1 MRKGDPRR
9 VIWIFLIIAV
19 SAFSGCGRRAPI
31 PRPDHIILIIVDAL
45 RPDHLGCYGYGR
57 PTSPNIDL
65 LAGRGA
71 RFDNAYSNAPW
82 TKPSVASIFTSLYP
96 NVHQAINRYD
106 VLSEKALT
114 LAERLKAGGYFTCLI
129 NGGNALIHEFNYDQG
144 FDHYD
149 YSESLDS
156 AAAVRSFGSLL
167 SEAKGKSLF
176 VYVHLMDTHLPYHLN
191 DPSREISAAGT
202 RPQEFQPGG
211 IDRDRIRELTAGGKL
226 SRLDMDYLI
235 SLYDEQIRYADAR
248 IGEMISALESA
259 GLLSRSLVV
268 LTSDHGEEFWE
279 HGNYEHGHT
288 LYDELLRVPLVIAG
302 PGVPRAEVR
311 SRVRHVDLLPTLM
324 EAVDPEFKSEGIAG
338 RSAWRYLERD
348 RGKLPVF
355 ATGTIHGDEKYSL
368 IRGRQKIIINTGERE
383 KKRRLIGPH
392 SLDQI
397 EFYDLERDPAEKTT
411 LRYEKNKN
419 LARLM
424 KKLAGLMNVKP
435 LFQPGKKA
443 IDKRTEERLKSLGY
457 L

>member
-1 MRKGDPRR
+1 MTRKKR
-9 VIWIFLIIAV
+9 AV
-19 SAFSGCGRRAPI
+19 FVPLGLALACLFSGCVKKSVV
-31 PRPDHIILIIVDAL
+31 PRPAHIILIVVDAL
-45 RPDHLGCYGYGR
+45 RPDHLGCYGYAR
-57 PTSPNIDL
+57 PTSPNIDR

-82 TKPSVASIFTSLYP
+82 TKPSVASIFTSLHP
-96 NVHQAINRYD
+96 NVHQAINRFD

-114 LAERLKAGGYFTCLI
+114 LAERLKAAGYFTCLI

-144 FDHYD
+144 FDYYD
-149 YSESLDS
+149 YAESLDS
-156 AAAVRSFGSLL
+156 AAALRSFETVL
-167 SEAKGKSLF
+167 SEAGGKSLF

-191 DPSREISAAGT
+191 DLNRDLVGARQRE
-202 RPQEFQPGG
+202 FWPGAL
-211 IDRDRIRELTAGGKL
+211 DRDSIRELTAVGKL
-226 SRLDMDYLI
+226 SDQDREYLI

-248 IGEMISALESA
+248 IGEMMSALESR
-259 GLLSRSLVV
+259 GLLGRSLFI

-279 HGNYEHGHT
+279 HGNYEHGHS

-302 PGVPRAEVR
+302 PGVPRAEIK

-324 EAVDPEFKSEGIAG
+324 EAVDPGFKNDGIAG
-338 RSAWRYLERD
+338 ESAWKYLKRD
-348 RGKLPVF
+348 RGSLPVF
-355 ATGTIHGDEKYSL
+355 ASGTIHGDEKYGL

-392 SLDQI
+392 SGDRV
-397 EFYDLERDPAEKTT
+397 EFYDLGRDPSEKNN
-411 LRYEKNKN
+411 LRFEKNKD
-419 LARLM
+419 LARAVKKIARLM
-424 KKLAGLMNVKP
+424 DVRP

>member
-1 MRKGDPRR
+1 MKEKDGR
-9 VIWIFLIIAV
+9 VIILLALIFAL
-19 SAFSGCGRRAPI
+19 SAFSGCAKKTVV
-31 PRPDHIILIIVDAL
+31 PRPDHIILIVVDAL

-57 PTSPNIDL
+57 QTSPNIDR

-71 RFDNAYSNAPW
+71 RFENAYSNAPW

-96 NVHQAINRYD
+96 NVHQTINRFD

-114 LAERLKAGGYFTCLI
+114 LAERLKAEGYFTCLV

-144 FDHYD
+144 FDYYA

-156 AAAVRSFGSLL
+156 APAVRRFESLL
-167 SEAKGKSLF
+167 SQTGGKNLF

-191 DPSREISAAGT
+191 DLNRELVGA
-202 RPQEFQPGG
+202 RRQEFWPGQL
-211 IDRDRIRELTAGGKL
+211 DRDSIRELTAGGKL
-226 SRLDMDYLI
+226 SGQDRDYLI

-248 IGEMISALESA
+248 IGEMISALESR
-259 GLLSRSLVV
+259 GLLSGSLVL

-279 HGNYEHGHT
+279 HGNYEHGHS

-302 PGVPRAEVR
+302 PGVPQAEVQ
-311 SRVRHVDLLPTLM
+311 SRVRHVDLLPTVM
-324 EAVDPEFKSEGIAG
+324 EAVDPGFKNEGIAG
-338 RSAWRYLERD
+338 MSVWRYFKRD
-348 RGKLPVF
+348 RGQLPVF
-355 ATGTIHGDEKYSL
+355 ASGTIHGDEKYGL

-392 SLDQI
+392 SGDQI
-397 EFYDLERDPAEKTT
+397 EFYDLERDRSEKSN
-411 LRYEKNKN
+411 LRFEKDRD

-424 KKLAGLMNVKP
+424 KKITGLMDVRP